1 VDTCAWSCTR
11 VAFLYQNVYKYVYSV
26 QIYQHFMKLRIE
38 TESHLVFVR
47 KSWDYSRRPIYGGF
61 PRTKFVMVGLV
72 VFKLQLFELF
82 CCLLLKVFSCS
93 QNISFWRYNSQ
104 NLGEHRSD
112 PHLPKAQPW
121 AEWPFSAVSGLDRTC
136 HVLALYRS
144 IPTFPVGENLG
155 KFGGP
160 QLPQQT
166 LHVNP
171 TSKSIFLDLPLAYNV
186 E

>member
-1 VDTCAWSCTR
+1 
-11 VAFLYQNVYKYVYSV
+11 
-26 QIYQHFMKLRIE
+26 MKLRIE

-112 PHLPKAQPW
+112 PHLPKGTTLSGMTI
-121 AEWPFSAVSGLDRTC
+121 FSRFWFRPDMSCVSI
-136 HVLALYRS
+136 V
-144 IPTFPVGENLG
+144 
-155 KFGGP
+155 
-160 QLPQQT
+160 
-166 LHVNP
+166 
-171 TSKSIFLDLPLAYNV
+171 
-186 E
+186 